1 MKLVGLCIVEW
12 SLKLRVRFV
21 SKLFHR
27 NEKSTEH
34 KNPQST
40 PLMCQYMKF
49 KCVKLFLF
57 LVIFSLL
64 LLLFLKA
71 NQLSLIFYILII
83 CLPETDLWEVCA
95 KWQVGLREWGQVTQ
109 FSKFL
114 KIDAERPNKNTRFL
128 ILTRQKYLGHWL

>member
-1 MKLVGLCIVEW
+1 
-12 SLKLRVRFV
+12 
-21 SKLFHR
+21 
-27 NEKSTEH
+27 
-34 KNPQST
+34 
-40 PLMCQYMKF
+40 MCQYVKF
-49 KCVKLFLF
+49 KSIKFLFLF

-95 KWQVGLREWGQVTQ
+95 KWQEGLRKWGQVTQ

-114 KIDAERPNKNTRFL
+114 KKIDAERPNKNTRFL
-128 ILTRQKYLGHWL
+128 DLTRQKYLGLWL